1 MPDDKMQNDDFNQ
14 SNDSQNLDD
23 LSNENPA
30 VENEHAGVE
39 NTPDVSDVLDVS
51 PDVSHKSETEKNVS
65 DYNFNEMHC
74 LDFIGKA
81 ENPNVTK
88 LSQHLNLTRGAISK
102 IIKKLVKKN
111 AIEIYTTES
120 NKKEIYYKL
129 TPTGQKVFYAHEK
142 MHKKWNNDDLAYLSG
157 IEEKDL
163 LTVNNFLANYNK
175 FTESRIKILKG
186 DNYEDTAD

>member
-1 MPDDKMQNDDFNQ
+1 MLTAKPKAVKILFTRKQFLKNTMTIQKQLISLIINIHENLTTLDKAYKK
-14 SNDSQNLDD
+14 
-23 LSNENPA
+23 E
-30 VENEHAGVE
+30 AGE
-39 NTPDVSDVLDVS
+39 ILN
-51 PDVSHKSETEKNVS
+51 

-74 LDFIGKA
+74 VDFIGKT

-88 LSQHLNLTRGAISK
+88 LSQHLNLTRGAVSK

-163 LTVNNFLANYNK
+163 ITVNNFLANYNK

-186 DNYEDTAD
+186 DNDEDTAD